1 MSSERQQ
8 PSLAETGFADQLSTL
23 EKRDWELWSIVL
35 ILLTVFAGGV
45 ICFAYGSWRE
55 SQALSPTLIRFLW
68 PLLFGL
74 VSLVL
79 LLNIYLIDKKRTL
92 AHLRRRMLQQELRL
106 QQHRTEAITDALTGV
121 YNRRFLEEILP
132 KEARRATRTGRAL
145 SILLADVDDFRKINA
160 QLGHLVGDAVLAGVA
175 HTLKRSLRTSDYIFR
190 FGGDE
195 FLIALPETD
204 EAGAATAAQRLK
216 QTLAGHKELQTRVGR
231 PVTLAMGR
239 AIWRAGR
246 SLDAVIEEAEA
257 RLNAARAAKTSSEPS
272 ASN

>member
-1 MSSERQQ
+1 MSSETRQP
-8 PSLAETGFADQLSTL
+8 PSPETAFSDQLSAV

-45 ICFAYGSWRE
+45 ICFAYASWRE
-55 SQALSPTLIRFLW
+55 SQALSSTLTRFLW

-92 AHLRRRMLQQELRL
+92 AHLRRRMLQQELQL
-106 QQHRTEAITDALTGV
+106 QEQHTAAVTDALTGL
-121 YNRRFLEEILP
+121 YNRRFFDEILP
-132 KEARRATRTGRAL
+132 KEIRRATRTGHPV
-145 SILLADVDDFRKINA
+145 SVLLADVDDFRKINT
-160 QLGHLVGDAVLAGVA
+160 QLGHLVGDAVLSEVA
-175 HTLKRSLRTSDYIFR
+175 HTLKRSLRTADYIFR

-204 EAGAATAAQRLK
+204 EAGVAAAERRLK
-216 QTLAGHKELQTRVGR
+216 QVLSEHKELQTRVGR
-231 PVTLAMGR
+231 PVTLTMGR
-239 AIWRAGR
+239 ATWRTGR
-246 SLDAVIEEAEA
+246 SLEAVVNEAETK
-257 RLNAARAAKTSSEPS
+257 LNAARAAKTSSEPS